1 MYLITNGQIILPD
14 KILQNH
20 EILICEDKISSITPQ
35 GSTPLT
41 KDIGVIDAHGGYIMP
56 GLIDIH
62 SDYLEN
68 VASPRPTVVMDLP
81 TALFETEK
89 ELLTHGVTTIFHSL
103 SVYRESFMD
112 VKAIRK
118 FENVE
123 KLIDL
128 IHAIKQSE
136 GHNAHL
142 IRHRLHARLEIDNV
156 HLVKQISQL
165 IIDGKVDLLSFMD
178 HTPGQGQ
185 YRDLEVYAK
194 TMRSY
199 DSKLNDEDIKRL
211 AKKQQEAQK
220 LTISDIE
227 YIANLAKERKIAI
240 ASHDDDS
247 IEKLD
252 LMQEIGATISEF
264 PIDLEVAQSAVD
276 RGMFTVMGAPNILLG
291 KSHSGNLSAREA
303 VDARVAKVLCSD
315 YYPTALLHS
324 MFALHREHNLSL
336 PEACKLMTYNPAKA
350 ARVDHQIGSIE
361 CDKKADI
368 LIVREVEEQER
379 YFPVITAVLVDGRVV
394 SRSWYP
400 SLPSHSA
407 RFATDAQSLSRE
419 ELIG

>member
-1 MYLITNGQIILPD
+1 MYLITNGIIIQPEGL
-14 KILQNH
+14 LEGH
-20 EILICEDKISSITPQ
+20 EVLICDDKISEIVPEGTTQKSAD
-35 GSTPLT
+35 L
-41 KDIGVIDAHGGYIMP
+41 GVIDAHGGYIMP

-81 TALFETEK
+81 TSIFETER

-103 SVYRESFMD
+103 SVYKENLMD

-118 FENVE
+118 FENVQ

-128 IHAIKQSE
+128 IDLIKRTE
-136 GHNAHL
+136 GKNAHL

-156 HLVKQISQL
+156 HLVDQISQL
-165 IIDGKVDLLSFMD
+165 ITHGKVDLLSFMD

-199 DSKLNDEDIKRL
+199 DSKLSDEDIERL
-211 AKKQQEAQK
+211 AKKQQDAAK
-220 LTISDIE
+220 LSIDDLRH
-227 YIANLAKERKIAI
+227 IADLAKECGIAI

-247 IEKLD
+247 TAKLD
-252 LMQEIGATISEF
+252 LMQELGATISEF

-276 RGMFTVMGAPNILLG
+276 RGMYTVMGAPNILLG

-303 VDARVAKVLCSD
+303 VDAGVARVLCSD

-336 PEACKLMTYNPAKA
+336 AEACKLMTINPARA
-350 ARVDHQIGSIE
+350 ARVDDELGSIE
-361 CDKKADI
+361 CGKKADI
-368 LIVREVEEQER
+368 LIVREVEEQDR
-379 YFPVITAVLVDGRVV
+379 RFPVITAAMVDGRVV

-400 SLPSHSA
+400 SLPSRSA
-407 RFATDAQSLSRE
+407 RFAYDAQAMTE
-419 ELIG
+419 ELVD